1 MKILVT
7 AFEPFGSSPR
17 NSSLETLQSLPD
29 ITPFGHVLEKRLLP
43 VVYDRCGQLLES
55 LITETSPGAVVCLG
69 QAEGRGK
76 ITPEY
81 IAVNIKNSTSA
92 DNAGRICCFEAIE
105 KGGPDGIFTTLPV
118 RKMVEKMQESAVPAA
133 VSFTAGTYVCNNLMY
148 CALRSCTPR
157 GIPAGFIHLPLSAEI
172 AAEENKTCTAL
183 SQDMLTDGILC
194 CLDCSE

>member
-7 AFEPFGSSPR
+7 AFEPFGSSSR
-17 NSSLETLQSLPD
+17 NSSLETLQSLPNS
-29 ITPFGHVLEKRLLP
+29 TPAGHVLEKRLLP

-55 LITETSPGAVVCLG
+55 LITEISPGAVVCLG

-92 DNAGRICCFEAIE
+92 DNAGRLCCFEAIE
-105 KGGPDGIFTTLPV
+105 NNAPDGIFTTLPV
-118 RKMVEKMQESAVPAA
+118 REMVEKMQESGIPSA

-148 CALRSCTPR
+148 RTLRICIPR

-172 AAEENKTCTAL
+172 AAEENKTCPTL
-183 SQDMLTDGILC
+183 PQNMLTKGILC
-194 CLDCSE
+194 CLDCC